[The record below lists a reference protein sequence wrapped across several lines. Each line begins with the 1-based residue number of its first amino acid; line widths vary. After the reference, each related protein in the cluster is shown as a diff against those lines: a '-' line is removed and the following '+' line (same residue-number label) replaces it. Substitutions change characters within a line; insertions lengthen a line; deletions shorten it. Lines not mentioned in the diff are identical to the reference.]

1 MSDPLSDFPFLGQ
14 PPATG
19 SGVRGHRRIGAARA
33 GGLGL
38 TIWVGR
44 GAHATTLA
52 QSRADHV
59 LVDLSEVHLQG
70 YLRDLV

>member
-52 QSRADHV
+52 PSHV
-59 LVDLSEVHLQG
+59 DRVLADLSEVCLQG
-70 YLRDLV
+70 YLKH